1 MPFTPSDCFVLE
13 LLVRNLNYNP
23 KIVREFFIQLEDKHK
38 ELFNQDISK
47 LIGGKDFVDQNV
59 NLLQPNRQVTR
70 EEK

>member
-1 MPFTPSDCFVLE
+1 M
-13 LLVRNLNYNP
+13 
-23 KIVREFFIQLEDKHK
+23 QLEDKHK